1 MIYAGKKKQMKELNP
16 NKPVQLR
23 DGRQVRNVCWDFRR
37 LDGSICISGIVAC
50 ETYDLSM
57 TWCKDGRRYA
67 DSQFD
72 KVNDLIN
79 VPERI
84 QGWLNIY
91 NIYIHPTK
99 QDADNN
105 AGNGRVACIYIDVSE
120 GGGLE

>member
-1 MIYAGKKKQMKELNP
+1 MKELNP

-23 DGRQVRNVCWDFRR
+23 DGRQVRNVCWDYLLSNGMIGISAIVRTT
-37 LDGSICISGIVAC
+37 DGQHDYQGLWYSNGIAY
-50 ETYDLSM
+50 T
-57 TWCKDGRRYA
+57 GI
-67 DSQFD
+67 DSQSL
-72 KVNDLIN
+72 NLIN

-91 NIYIHPTK
+91 NIYKHPTK

-105 AGNGRVACIYIDVSE
+105 AGNGRVACIYIDISE